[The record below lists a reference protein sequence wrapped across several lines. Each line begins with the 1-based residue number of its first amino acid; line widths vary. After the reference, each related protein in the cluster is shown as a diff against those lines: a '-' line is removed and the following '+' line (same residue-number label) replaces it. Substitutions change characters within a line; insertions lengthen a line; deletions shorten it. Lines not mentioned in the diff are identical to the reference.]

1 VHVHDYNTR
10 KISIYMLSC
19 NTNLLEK
26 CVNNSMGIQLY
37 NKMPVSIMTLNKYKI
52 FKRQLK
58 YSLINHAFYS
68 VA

>member
-1 VHVHDYNTR
+1 MDLHV
-10 KISIYMLSC
+10 LSF

-26 CVNNSMGIQLY
+26 CVNNMGIQLY
-37 NKMPVSIMTLNKYKI
+37 NKMPVSVLMLNKYKI
-52 FKRQLK
+52 FKRKLK